1 MTSRPDL
8 IAYSESESRRFAL
21 KLGRACAAAVAD
33 PTQFRDEIVD
43 GGWDAVILRIPCGSE
58 RVAAQLRA
66 LGLEPLQADTLVTW
80 QADLQSIAVPVPE
93 APSGCSLRPASSADT
108 DAIAAL
114 VHGVFARYPNHYA
127 ANPLLDP
134 ALALEGYVEWAL
146 SHVDHADRL
155 CWLAMVDGEV
165 AALAC
170 SSHAAAAGEAV
181 GVLHG
186 VDPRV
191 GGRGI
196 YRWLIETSLQHYRQL
211 GYRVFSI
218 ATQVG
223 NRSVQRVW
231 GRLGLEL
238 EKAEATFHLMPLLGR
253 ASASAELGAFPCESF
268 DEALQSFWQRHHEWQ
283 GKSAGRSSLSA
294 AADALPE
301 GPFGMRGLRFG
312 RGGRAVSVLIG
323 AVGRPVAWIHTDLNP
338 D

>member
-1 MTSRPDL
+1 MIT
-8 IAYSESESRRFAL
+8 YSESESRRFAL
-21 KLGRACAAAVAD
+21 KLGRVGGVAVAD
-33 PTQFRDEIVD
+33 PTQLRDEIVD

-58 RVAAQLRA
+58 RIAAQLGA

-80 QADLQSIAVPVPE
+80 RADLQSIPSPLSE
-93 APSGCSLRPASSADT
+93 APAGCTLRPASAADT

-146 SHVDHADRL
+146 SHIDHPDRL
-155 CWLAMVDGEV
+155 CWLAMVGTEV

-170 SSHAAAAGEAV
+170 SSHTSAAGEAV

-186 VDPRV
+186 VDPRF

-211 GYRVFSI
+211 DYRVFSI

-238 EKAEATFHLMPLLGR
+238 EKAEATLHLMPLLGR
-253 ASASAELGAFPCESF
+253 ACAAAELGEVKGGRLT
-268 DEALQSFWQRHHEWQ
+268 EVLQSFWHCHHAWLD
-283 GKSAGRSSLSA
+283 KSALHSSLSA
-294 AADALPE
+294 VADALPAS
-301 GPFGMRGLRFG
+301 PWRVRGVRLD
-312 RGGRAVSVLIG
+312 RGARAVSVLVG
-323 AVGRPVAWIHTDLNP
+323 AAGRPMAWIHTDLNF